1 MARNLKA
8 LGLALVVVFAMTAV
22 SASAASA
29 AEFHSASENTKFVG
43 TQVGINAFFTEVGA
57 VECEITEYKGEVN
70 GATTTSEVETV
81 PTYEKCTAF
90 GQPADITPHGTITIT
105 SNGTIHVNAPVTI
118 TVTSGGLSVCTLTV
132 KAQGP
137 RGTVGFD
144 NQGSGS
150 TADILLTALVVGL
163 EYEVSGG
170 NGNCGTEGPHSDGE
184 YEGNVTVK
192 GFGPG
197 GAQVGIRWG

>member
-1 MARNLKA
+1 MTRYPKA
-8 LGLALVVVFAMTAV
+8 LGLVLAAALMMAL
-22 SASAASA
+22 ASTSTASA
-29 AEFHSASENTKFVG
+29 AEFHSESSETKFVG

-70 GATTTSEVETV
+70 GTTTTTEVETV
-81 PTYEKCTAF
+81 PTYERCTAF
-90 GQPADITPHGTITIT
+90 GQPMDFVAHGSVVFT
-105 SNGTIHVNAPVTI
+105 SNGTVDITGPI
-118 TVTSGGLSVCTLTV
+118 SETVTSGGLSVCTLTI

-137 RGTVGFD
+137 RGTVGID

-150 TADILLTALVVGL
+150 TADILLTTLVVGL

-184 YEGNVTVK
+184 YEGSVTVR

-197 GAQVGIRWG
+197 GSQVGIRWG